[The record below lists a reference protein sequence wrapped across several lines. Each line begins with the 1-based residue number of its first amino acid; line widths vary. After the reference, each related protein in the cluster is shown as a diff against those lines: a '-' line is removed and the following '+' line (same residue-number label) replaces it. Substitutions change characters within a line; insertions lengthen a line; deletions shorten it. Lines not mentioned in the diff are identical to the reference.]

1 MIVFISGPI
10 TGHADYRE
18 EFRQAEDLCRL
29 LGYKFITPRP
39 LEQLV
44 SDPDIMTHD
53 DWMDL
58 TFRLMDKA
66 DAVVQLRG
74 WRESPG
80 ACMEYGYA
88 MAKDMIIMGIDVLE
102 EAAEDGPPHE
112 KGAEGV

>member
-1 MIVFISGPI
+1 MTTFFISGPI

-53 DWMDL
+53 DWMNL

-88 MAKDMIIMGIDVLE
+88 MAMDKMIMGIDVLE
-102 EAAEDGPPHE
+102 EAAEENENRND
-112 KGAEGV
+112 KN